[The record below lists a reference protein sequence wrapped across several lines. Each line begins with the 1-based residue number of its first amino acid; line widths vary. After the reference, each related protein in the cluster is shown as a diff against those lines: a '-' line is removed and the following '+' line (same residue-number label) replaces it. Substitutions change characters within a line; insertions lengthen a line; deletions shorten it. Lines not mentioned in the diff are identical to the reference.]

1 MSSDR
6 WRVAAVGSG
15 SDQPSREDLAA
26 QIREVEQLI
35 AEQSGASTHGE
46 GVQGPTEAIWCPVP
60 QIRLTS
66 VQPYFLSFT
75 FLMFWWFLP
84 KADSDSFKC

>member
-15 SDQPSREDLAA
+15 ADQPSREDLAA

-46 GVQGPTEAIWCPVP
+46 GV
-60 QIRLTS
+60 
-66 VQPYFLSFT
+66 
-75 FLMFWWFLP
+75 
-84 KADSDSFKC
+84 